1 MPSCRL
7 FQQPSNH
14 HYYLQLSSKK
24 SNGLLSCVTRSS
36 SSKQFQIGNKRYQVG
51 PIDLKLFFLTQK
63 IHFPTAG
70 HDVHWAF
77 LYRSRR
83 RHRHILHSLL
93 VIRTKK
99 SFISSTFFQRPINP
113 MPINSSNKKPTQ
125 DIRFTIVFPRFFPT
139 KLTIVMLIGIRHCQV
154 STNYCDNDCMFV
166 MFISSSNEETGE
178 KYA

>member
-1 MPSCRL
+1 MVFCLVWLDHHHQNNSRL
-7 FQQPSNH
+7 ATKDIKLARSIWNYFFWR
-14 HYYLQLSSKK
+14 KK
-24 SNGLLSCVTRSS
+24 STFPQQVMMFTGL
-36 SSKQFQIGNKRYQVG
+36 
-51 PIDLKLFFLTQK
+51 
-63 IHFPTAG
+63 
-70 HDVHWAF
+70 F

-113 MPINSSNKKPTQ
+113 MPINSSNKKPTIQ

>member
-14 HYYLQLSSKK
+14 YLLLSSKK

-36 SSKQFQIGNKRYQVG
+36 SSKQFQIGNKRYQISKTIFSDAKNPLSHSRSWCSLG
-51 PIDLKLFFLTQK
+51 FF
-63 IHFPTAG
+63 
-70 HDVHWAF
+70 
-77 LYRSRR
+77 YRSRR

-113 MPINSSNKKPTQ
+113 MPINSSNKKPTIQ
-125 DIRFTIVFPRFFPT
+125 DIRFTIVFPTFFPT